1 MKKITTILILF
12 PLTLFAQVGSLPTN
26 APAGFHVQQLDDDFE
41 MGSFKEMQGV
51 HVLEIKDNRPQR
63 KMPNPELVYQLVK
76 ANIPYQVIKDW
87 DQLDY
92 DRFYIRLNSIKSS
105 DLIRLYE
112 GVSEKQLEAL
122 KRDFKKY
129 E

>member
-1 MKKITTILILF
+1 MKKITTFLLLF
-12 PLTLFAQVGSLPTN
+12 PFSLFAQTAPNIPDAPTD
-26 APAGFHVQQLDDDFE
+26 FQVQQLDNDFE
-41 MGSFKEMQGV
+41 MGTFKEMKGI
-51 HVLEIKDNRPQR
+51 HVLEIKDNRARR
-63 KMPNPELVYQLVK
+63 KLPNPELVYQLVK
-76 ANIPYQVIKDW
+76 THLPYEVIKDW

-112 GVSEKQLEAL
+112 GVSYKQIEAL

>member
-1 MKKITTILILF
+1 MKKITTILLLL
-12 PLTLFAQVGSLPTN
+12 PLTLFAQVGGLPTN
-26 APAGFHVQQLDDDFE
+26 AAGGFHVQQLDNDFE
-41 MGSFKEMQGV
+41 MGSFKEMKGV
-51 HVLEIKDNRPQR
+51 HVLEIKDNRLQ
-63 KMPNPELVYQLVK
+63 KKLPNPELVYQLVK
-76 ANIPYQVIKDW
+76 ANIPYHIIKDW